1 MSRGFNLDDYV
12 TVQDRIRQF
21 WADHPNGRIH
31 TEIMSDPTDYQSCRY
46 VARVYRDIADEH
58 PAATGWAFEHATER
72 GPNLTSHEENCET
85 SAIGRALAN
94 MGYATSQKDRPSR
107 EEMAKVQ
114 RGPRAAQ
121 DEGSRQHQATESDI
135 QRITTKLKGPLT
147 TGAYNLLLR
156 EIEQLGIS
164 DVPEISILM
173 TEVEQ
178 RRAAAA
184 QERRGVA
191 RERQASLA

>member
-21 WADHPNGRIH
+21 WNDYPSGRIA

-46 VARVYRDIADEH
+46 VARVYRDIADAH

-94 MGYATSQKDRPSR
+94 LGYATSQKDRPSR
-107 EEMAKVQ
+107 EEMAKAD
-114 RGPRAAQ
+114 RGASPR
-121 DEGSRQHQATESDI
+121 RQATADDMH
-135 QRITTKLKGPLT
+135 RIAERLKGQLT
-147 TGAYNLLLR
+147 TGAYNLLRR
-156 EIEQLGIS
+156 EIEQLGIG
-164 DVPEISILM
+164 DDPTISILI
-173 TEVEQ
+173 TEAEQ

-184 QERRGVA
+184 QQ
-191 RERQASLA
+191 RQQPALA